1 MATSE
6 SKSEGCPLCASIQ
19 EAVEAERRAAELLV
33 EAADEVGF
41 RVLPDE
47 NDRAEEGD
55 WLEYACRRDEYERAR
70 TRRVRTDNRFFD
82 CCPRCHF
89 DLKAARR
96 ELEFRRSELPW
107 YRHIIMPEPRVR
119 ATGS

>member
-1 MATSE
+1 MG
-6 SKSEGCPLCASIQ
+6 KSELQGCPLCASIQ
-19 EAVEAERRAAELLV
+19 EAVEGERRAAELLL

-41 RVLPDE
+41 RVFPEGDGA
-47 NDRAEEGD
+47 DGD

-96 ELEFRRSELPW
+96 ELEFRRNELPW
-107 YRHIIMPEPRVR
+107 YRHIMMPEPRVR